1 MRQGLPGP
9 IGTTCRPSARY
20 TYLVTAMFHV
30 LRSSAGAGKTHSL
43 VKHYLTLCL
52 GSEDPASYRT
62 VLALTFTN
70 KAAQEMKERAVKY
83 LRELT
88 AKGEPNSAMRDVRNH
103 LQQTVGLADQQLADR
118 ADRMLRHM
126 LHHWSD
132 VSISTIDAFTQRV
145 VRPFARDLRLDQDLR
160 MTTDQD
166 GYLQQAVERLI
177 ALAGEDARITEILGQ
192 ACLQLLHEEQRWDP
206 ERPLVQLS
214 RELLNERSIA
224 PLQRIATMDSGDVAR
239 ISGVLRA
246 EEKRFRERMQGL
258 GREALALLDN
268 AGVTMGDLHRGKNGI
283 HSMFRKLAGYRN
295 ERVMPNSYA
304 LTTLDEQRW
313 GGPNITPHGRAALNT
328 LIPELE
334 RLARTAIAEQEAG
347 FRDFLLRG
355 AVLRELP
362 ATFALHELER
372 QLDALKQEDGV
383 AFFSDLTRRVADIVA
398 REPVPFIHERMGERF
413 RHFLI
418 DEFQDTSLLQ
428 WTCLLPLIDN
438 ALSGGGSA
446 LLVGDAKQAIYRW
459 RNGEVRLFTDLP
471 HVFGR
476 GDDPLAE
483 EREATLVRTFRPLDR
498 LAHNRRSSPTIIA
511 FNNALFGALARL
523 LPPSLQS
530 VYEGHEQL
538 PGEDRPGLV
547 EVRVLDADKNGDERL
562 DELLAHV
569 EEALRNALADGAR
582 PGDVAILVRTGK
594 QGAHVAQHLLSRGFA
609 VLSPDG
615 LKVAA
620 DMRVGMVIDAL
631 RALFFNDATA
641 AVRAL
646 LSRSVAQR
654 TDGST
659 VDPLSGRTSA
669 PDAIQELRAIT
680 MPLPLASAHDLLPE
694 LLLHL
699 HDTLLPQ
706 QDVHGPFLALMDE
719 AHGWCGEHPMDI
731 PGFLQY
737 WERTGATRS
746 TAPPDDGGAV
756 HVMTIHKAKGLEFPV
771 VIVPDANMRPRGR
784 SNDRLWVE
792 PGETVPELDSALVAY
807 VAALRDAG
815 VPELQVEEEL
825 RILDDLNLLY
835 VAFTRP
841 VDRLHVFVHGNAGG
855 AIVAGL
861 REHVATLTDGTH
873 YRSGDRCA
881 LQRSRPAS
889 TEQRLARPPAPG
901 QKHPLELRTTREQ
914 LAGHAVERGRK
925 LHAVMARVTAAPQ
938 LADALREAYLAGE
951 ITDADSASLL
961 PELRDKLSDPRLLP
975 WYGGATNARNEATII
990 DAEGKAWRPDRVVFE
1005 AGGVRVLDLKTG
1017 APRPEHNDQV
1027 GRYLSLLQSMGHA
1040 HVEGALYYITQDE
1053 LVAVQ
1058 PWN

>member
-1 MRQGLPGP
+1 MMDIR
-9 IGTTCRPSARY
+9 CRAHARS
-20 TYLVTAMFHV
+20 TYLVTTMFHV

-52 GSEDPASYRT
+52 GPEDPATYRS

-70 KAAQEMKERAVKY
+70 KAAHEMRERAVKY
-83 LRELT
+83 LREL
-88 AKGEPNSAMRDVRNH
+88 AANDEPNGAMRDIRNH
-103 LQQTVGLADQQLADR
+103 LQRTVGLADQQLAKR
-118 ADRMLRHM
+118 ADGMLRHM
-126 LHHWSD
+126 LHHWND
-132 VSISTIDAFTQRV
+132 VAISTIDAFTQRV

-166 GYLQQAVERLI
+166 GYLQHSVERLI
-177 ALAGEDARITEILGQ
+177 ALAGEDERITEILGQ

-224 PLQRIATMDSGDVAR
+224 PLKRIATMDSGDVAR
-239 ISGVLRA
+239 ISGILRA

-268 AGVTMGDLHRGKNGI
+268 AGISMGDLHRGRNGI
-283 HSMFRKLAGYRN
+283 HSMFRKLAGYWN

-313 GGPNITPHGRAALNT
+313 AGPNITPHGQAALNT
-328 LIPELE
+328 LIPKLE
-334 RLARTAIAEQEAG
+334 QLARTAITEQEAG

-372 QLDALKQEDGV
+372 QLDTLKQEDGV

-438 ALSGGGSA
+438 ALSSGGSA

-459 RNGEVRLFTDLP
+459 RNGEVRLFTELP

-498 LAHNRRSSPTIIA
+498 LVHNRRSSPTIIA
-511 FNNALFGALARL
+511 FNNALFGALAQL
-523 LPPSLQS
+523 LPPSLRS
-530 VYEGHEQL
+530 VYDAHEQL
-538 PGEDRPGLV
+538 PGGEHPGLV
-547 EVRVLDADKNGDERL
+547 EVRVLDPEKNADERW

-569 EEALRNALADGAR
+569 EEALRNALEDGAR
-582 PGDVAILVRTGK
+582 PGDVAILVRTGR
-594 QGAHVAQHLLSRGFA
+594 QGARVAQHLLSRGFA

-620 DMRVGMVIDAL
+620 DIRVGMVIDAL

-641 AVRAL
+641 AFRVLQARA
-646 LSRSVAQR
+646 VAQR
-654 TDGST
+654 NCTSS
-659 VDPLSGRTSA
+659 VDPLAGRTCA
-669 PDAIQELRAIT
+669 PDALHELRTIT
-680 MPLPLASAHDLLPE
+680 MPLPLASSHDLLPE

-699 HDTLLPQ
+699 HDTLLPHE
-706 QDVHGPFLALMDE
+706 DVHGPFLALLDE
-719 AHGWCGEHPMDI
+719 AHGWSREHAVDV

-756 HVMTIHKAKGLEFPV
+756 HIMTVHKAKGLEFPV
-771 VIVPDANMRPRGR
+771 VIIPDANMRPRGGG
-784 SNDRLWVE
+784 NDRLWVDTCE
-792 PGETVPELDSALVAY
+792 AVPELDSALVAY

-825 RILDDLNLLY
+825 RLLDDLNLLY

-841 VDRLHVFVHGNAGG
+841 VDRLHVFVHGNTGG
-855 AIVAGL
+855 AIVSGL
-861 REHVATLTDGTH
+861 RDHVATLGDDSFH
-873 YRSGDRCA
+873 RSGDRCP
-881 LQRSRPAS
+881 LQGRKSAS
-889 TEQRLARPPAPG
+889 TEHLLARPPAAG
-901 QKHPLELRTTREQ
+901 DKYPLELRTTREQ
-914 LAGHAVERGRK
+914 PESPAVERGRK
-925 LHAVMARVTAAPQ
+925 LHAVMARITEVGQ
-938 LADALREAYLAGE
+938 LADALIDAQQAGE
-951 ITDADSASLL
+951 ITEVDREALL
-961 PELRDKLSDPRLLP
+961 PELRAKLSDPRLTP
-975 WYGGATNARNEATII
+975 WYGGTCNARNEATII
-990 DAEGKAWRPDRVVFE
+990 DADGRSWRPDRVVFD
-1005 AGGVRVLDLKTG
+1005 ATCVRVLDLKTG